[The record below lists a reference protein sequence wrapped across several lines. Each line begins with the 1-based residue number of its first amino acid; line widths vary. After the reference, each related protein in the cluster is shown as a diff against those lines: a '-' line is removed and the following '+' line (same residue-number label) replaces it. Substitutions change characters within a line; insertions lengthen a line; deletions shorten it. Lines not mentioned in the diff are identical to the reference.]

1 MLRLL
6 QLKQHHSTFRSF
18 LTPHSQTM
26 KPFFGALLFLGVAA
40 EDRPCSHL
48 EQLSTCYA
56 GGEARAVYTEDEE
69 VQLLEFQPCLSCG
82 YWSDATRPGRWFECA
97 ACVDGSTL
105 VPLDDDCT
113 GACVRNDEMRA
124 FAESFGGAPINES
137 ACLPHRAC
145 FDEGI
150 LPPVDETKNQV
161 FPVVGGP
168 EDWGWLLD
176 VVATE
181 TMLWEDDED
190 ASKDEWDDAEQVDDA
205 PGFDSWLV
213 SLFQSARD
221 ADVGDS
227 RDVQD
232 MWFGSFFYEGTDDA
246 ENGDT
251 VSWSLFR
258 AVETVDS
265 SDQGLWPLTTAIRL
279 ARDTFFTPLK
289 DEAGF
294 DGSDEFGG
302 DYEGDFVECP

>member
-1 MLRLL
+1 M
-6 QLKQHHSTFRSF
+6 
-18 LTPHSQTM
+18 
-26 KPFFGALLFLGVAA
+26 
-40 EDRPCSHL
+40 
-48 EQLSTCYA
+48 
-56 GGEARAVYTEDEE
+56 
-69 VQLLEFQPCLSCG
+69 
-82 YWSDATRPGRWFECA
+82 
-97 ACVDGSTL
+97 
-105 VPLDDDCT
+105 
-113 GACVRNDEMRA
+113 
-124 FAESFGGAPINES
+124 
-137 ACLPHRAC
+137 
-145 FDEGI
+145 
-150 LPPVDETKNQV
+150 
-161 FPVVGGP
+161 
-168 EDWGWLLD
+168 
-176 VVATE
+176 
-181 TMLWEDDED
+181 
-190 ASKDEWDDAEQVDDA
+190 
-205 PGFDSWLV
+205 

-265 SDQGLWPLTTAIRL
+265 SDQGLWPLPTAIRL